1 MKKRIVILFALLT
14 LLSLAVL
21 VACDNVGKE
30 EVTYTVTFMDG
41 DEVCYTREVGENTAV
56 LYTPEQEAGRTFLGW
71 FTDPELTVPFDGSQG
86 ITSDMT
92 VYGKWKVEQFTVT
105 FVDADG
111 NILKEMTVEYGCD
124 AVPPAEEEVPV
135 PEGYEFQG
143 WSDPYTH
150 ITSDMVIAA
159 EYEKIPGKGNL
170 VFFINSEEI
179 YSVTDVTEGD
189 PIGRYINE
197 ANAEVPKKLPGYVQF
212 GSVWTDEEGNSVS
225 SDAVFGGKDTAL
237 YAELSFAESLDINR
251 HDITAAQSGD
261 GDFDFAPR
269 YMENFMGALGYSLS
283 GTAYKDVDYTFT
295 WYYNGDVL
303 DAADFDDNPGLK
315 LEAHSLNFGAGDS
328 LYFANAATEGA
339 VGALQFEKWK
349 VTLNVGEYSG
359 LFALK
364 MTATPN
370 ENSGFRYLGSYERE
384 LKWDFKIT
392 PADFS
397 LEYKYDLGGKEY
409 DQDGY
414 LVTSAEVFGEI
425 LKEDDDVTF
434 SVDGEEYS
442 EGVLLKDAGVYSV
455 AFRVSR
461 DNYNDFTGF
470 VGYEITPKP
479 ITVYAAIPESKFYYG
494 DTPSYDG
501 FGYFADGLLEGD
513 ELDISEAEFGGFPA
527 SFGAA
532 GQNYTVYF
540 DGGVKNDNYE
550 IEYGTDPLEDGKNIV
565 IISKRPVS
573 ITVEDAEVEYG
584 AQLPA
589 FIPKLYEGAGSM
601 GFAPGE
607 DFGNLVSPKSYT
619 VDGWKSDGKN
629 NVGEY
634 DVTPVYS
641 NYDGNY
647 DITTVAGTLKVIPK
661 AITGYISDEETA
673 YGSKAGDDKFSVT
686 YPELAGM
693 PDYDEVVSGIEYAY
707 EYTFEISK
715 EYNETA
721 HAGASFSVTG
731 SAAFK
736 GEEYG
741 SENYEITLESGT
753 LTVTKA
759 KVTVSVTKNSGAEEF
774 IYGKATAENI
784 VGSYSLS
791 ATFANEEN
799 HLRNFEVITDY
810 AAGMNAGTYYVLAR
824 QKAELT
830 DYEVTIVKE
839 EIEVKKSTLR
849 VWLIGNSIYYGEVAE
864 LSVGYSSGE
873 LYYGDKLDAKVS
885 YEDYKAGAD
894 AGSYTVN
901 ADITING
908 GEPVNYEIEGADDFK
923 LVVKKR
929 EVVFEISETTNF
941 TAGEGWK
948 KSLYNVDNLYESDTV
963 SAEFTLKTTTAGTH
977 VYENG
982 EGAGEWGINVTFK
995 RNNVDDVTAN
1005 YEISYKLS
1013 VTILSITV
1021 EHTLSLDGGDAK
1033 EGQFDFAIGYDSE
1046 EHSVTVAPV
1055 AGDYTVS
1062 YYVGEEAP
1070 ENVELY
1076 GTEVPE
1082 FHDAGTYI
1090 VHYRLTPNKGGDAE
1104 SGSFTL
1110 TIEKAELEV
1119 TLDENAK
1126 NAITIEYGEEFDG
1139 VEYNPK
1145 EWLKGDDSFT
1155 LNFTSSYK
1163 AGSDVGEYDLTIE
1176 CQSDPYNNYSNY
1188 SVIFNEKLTVNP
1200 RKIEITVAPVSV
1212 IYGEAATLKYEV
1224 TSGSLY
1230 GGDELYPY
1238 SDYAPGKEAESSY
1251 PISVRDNS
1259 NYSFSYSDYSD
1270 EKKAKVTVSKRAL
1283 NVVISDI
1290 TIKYGEVPEYK
1301 FEVSNLW
1308 YGDEGKI
1315 TPEAVS
1321 DYYNTAN
1328 PNSFGDEGEYVIK
1341 LSTTTLDN
1349 YTVPK
1354 NAEGRLTVEPLDVT
1368 VLWRQV
1374 DSGFTYNGNIQKV
1387 DITSEYL
1394 DGTVPSVIESA
1405 VISLS
1410 YKKDGEDAEFIDAGL
1425 YTVTLSLGSK
1435 FNIRNP
1441 QFDFVIKKAEYT
1453 LSAAEEIITTY
1464 HHNKTLS
1471 QIAAPKD
1478 LSWLNPNEVPV
1489 PGKEKYEAVVTNEN
1503 YFSYETIEVPVT
1515 VLKAEIRPDSVYTL
1529 EYVSGGVTLPASVP
1543 AVYNDGAALPLPRD
1557 AVAFKFDKTEFN
1569 APGTF
1574 IVTATGIE
1582 ENAYYK
1588 MSENLTIYVKVAAVS
1603 LKDTK
1608 YTLEDALFNA
1618 KSGDTITLPNAVDL
1632 TFATGDA
1639 AGCYESDDYR
1649 TVKAGVTL
1657 ILPSTK
1663 DSGGKGEATYLGT
1676 KDSTHTEHRYI
1687 DTIESLINM
1696 KLTVPENVNF
1706 IINGTVIVRGGM
1718 GSTSLGANGHTS
1730 DNHSQIINN
1739 GSVTVNDGGTLDL
1752 RGFIKGKGELSMENG
1767 SDLYAPFVVVDYRG
1781 GTSTVLTYRKGK
1793 IAPFNVFDFPN
1804 MQCKVTY
1811 EYGSELKVYCGLYA
1825 NGEHCSMEPITILG
1839 PDDEEFLFG
1848 MKKGSKIVYTSYDDE
1863 FALPAATQSGYSG
1876 YPTTLKHSVQLLG
1889 NINVGSLT
1897 LEISLSIISA
1907 EVDMGTVL
1915 SPVSY
1920 LYDVI
1925 IGDGDTPTTVTS
1937 NGRWKFLP
1945 GSSLTLKDNA
1955 TLNVGGELIFYE
1967 EFPDAFKGNEDGK
1980 NTFVSY
1986 PALLAKKA
1994 ADLKI
1999 EGGTM
2004 SVTGALGAKVEITG
2018 SGTLTVSSGART
2030 TLTSEEG
2037 DSGDSSA
2044 LEAILNTGKVVVRYT
2059 ANIASRLSDGTA
2071 IKAGNSYVA
2080 KGLKTA

>member
-1 MKKRIVILFALLT
+1 MKKGIVILFALLT

-41 DEVCYTREVGENTAV
+41 DEVRYTREVGENTAV
-56 LYTPEQEAGRTFLGW
+56 LYKPDEEAGRTFVGW
-71 FTDPELTVPFDGSQG
+71 FTDRELTEPFDGSRG
-86 ITSDMT
+86 VSADMT
-92 VYGKWKVEQFTVT
+92 VYGKWDTEVFTVK

-170 VFFINSEEI
+170 VFFINDEEI

-251 HDITAAQSGD
+251 HDINAAQSGD
-261 GDFDFAPR
+261 GNFDFTPG
-269 YMENFMGALGYSLS
+269 YMGDFTGELGYSLS

-295 WYYNGDVL
+295 WYYNGSELEPSDFGGKL
-303 DAADFDDNPGLK
+303 DS
-315 LEAHSLNFGAGDS
+315 ESIVHSLNFGAGDS

-339 VGALQFEKWK
+339 VGALRFNKA
-349 VTLNVGEYSG
+349 TLNLNTGEYRG
-359 LFALK
+359 LFTFK

-384 LKWDFKIT
+384 LKWDFKII
-392 PADFS
+392 PVKFS
-397 LEYKYDLGGKEY
+397 LDYVHDLGEKEY

-414 LVTSAEVFGEI
+414 LVTSAEVFGDS
-425 LKEDDDVTF
+425 LKEDDDVAF

-442 EGVLLKDAGVYSV
+442 EEVLLKDAGVYSV

-479 ITVYAAIPESKFYYG
+479 ITVYAAIPENSEFYYG

-501 FGYFADGLLEGD
+501 FGYFAEGLLEGD

-550 IEYGTDPLEDGKNIV
+550 IEYGTDPSEDGKNIV
-565 IISKRPVS
+565 TVSKRPIS

-589 FIPKLYEGAGSM
+589 FTPKFYEDAGSM

-607 DFGNLVSPKSYT
+607 DFGNLVSPKSYK
-619 VDGWKSDGKN
+619 VGGWNSNGKN
-629 NVGEY
+629 DVREY
-634 DVTPVYS
+634 RVTPDYS

-647 DITTVAGTLKVIPK
+647 EITTVAGTLKVIPK

-673 YGSKAGDDKFSVT
+673 YGSNAGVKFSVT

-707 EYTFEISK
+707 KYTFEISK
-715 EYNETA
+715 EYNVETA

-736 GEEYG
+736 EGYG

-759 KVTVSVTKNSGAEEF
+759 KVTVSVTKNSEADEKF
-774 IYGKATAENI
+774 TYGEATAENI
-784 VGSYSLS
+784 AGSYSLS
-791 ATFANEEN
+791 AMFANGEN
-799 HLRNFEVITDY
+799 HLSNFEVITDY
-810 AAGMNAGTYYVLAR
+810 AAGMNAGTYSVLAR
-824 QKAELT
+824 QTAELT
-830 DYEVTIVKE
+830 DYEVTIQKT
-839 EIEVKKSTLR
+839 EIEVSKSPLR
-849 VWLIGNSIYYGEVAE
+849 VWLISNSIYYGEVAQ
-864 LSVGYSSGE
+864 LSVGYSSRE
-873 LYYGDKLDAKVS
+873 LYYGDKLDATIVS
-885 YEDYKAGAD
+885 CGNYEAGAD
-894 AGSYTVN
+894 AGSYAVT

-923 LVVKKR
+923 LEVKKR

-982 EGAGEWGINVTFK
+982 EGAGEWGINVTFE
-995 RNNVDDVTAN
+995 RDGNDVTAN

-1062 YYVGEEAP
+1062 YYVGEEVP
-1070 ENVELY
+1070 ENAEY
-1076 GTEVPE
+1076 DTKVPE
-1082 FHDAGTYI
+1082 FHDAGTYT
-1090 VHYRLTPNKGGDAE
+1090 VHYRLTPDEGDGAE

-1119 TLDENAK
+1119 TLDK
-1126 NAITIEYGEEFDG
+1126 NAITIEYGEEFAG
-1139 VEYNPK
+1139 VEVKYTP
-1145 EWLKGDDSFT
+1145 EEGLLKGDDSFT

-1163 AGSDVGEYDLTIE
+1163 AGSDVGEYDLAIE
-1176 CQSDPYNNYSNY
+1176 CKSESDPYNNYSNY
-1188 SVIFNEKLTVNP
+1188 SVIFNGKLTVNP
-1200 RKIEITVAPVSV
+1200 REIEIEVASV
-1212 IYGEAATLKYEV
+1212 KVTYGEAATLTYKV

-1230 GGDELYPY
+1230 DGGDKLYLY
-1238 SDYAPGKEAESSY
+1238 SEYAPGKKAGSSY
-1251 PISVRDNS
+1251 PILVRGNS
-1259 NYSFSYSDYSD
+1259 NYDVTYSNAD
-1270 EKKAKVTVSKRAL
+1270 KAIVTVDKRKL

-1315 TPEAVS
+1315 IPEAVS
-1321 DYYNTAN
+1321 DYYDTAN
-1328 PNSFGDEGEYVIK
+1328 PNSFGDKSEYDIK
-1341 LSTTTLDN
+1341 LSTTTLEN
-1349 YTVPK
+1349 YTVPE
-1354 NAEGRLTVEPLDVT
+1354 NAKGKLTVEPLDIT
-1368 VLWRQV
+1368 VKWFQV
-1374 DSGFTYNGNIQKV
+1374 ESDFTYNGNIQKV
-1387 DITSEYL
+1387 AITSEYL

-1410 YKKDGEDAEFIDAGL
+1410 YSKNGEATEFRNAGV
-1425 YTVTLSLGSK
+1425 YTVTLSLGDN
-1435 FNIRNP
+1435 FNIWNP
-1441 QFDFVIKKAEYT
+1441 EYKFEIAKAEYKIPDEFQKIEVIYRHDRT
-1453 LSAAEEIITTY
+1453 LSDIEEPT
-1464 HHNKTLS
+1464 
-1471 QIAAPKD
+1471 D

-1489 PGKEKYEAVVTNEN
+1489 PGKIAYEAVVTNEN
-1503 YFSYETIEVPVT
+1503 YFSDETIKVPVT
-1515 VLKAEIRPDSVYTL
+1515 VSKAEIRPDSVYTL

-1543 AVYNDGAALPLPRD
+1543 AVYKDGAALPRD
-1557 AVAFKFDKTEFN
+1557 AVAFEFDKTEFD

-1588 MSENLTIYVKVAAVS
+1588 MSENLKIYVKVAAVS
-1603 LKDTK
+1603 LNGTK

-1618 KSGDTITLPNAVDL
+1618 KSGHTITLPNDVDL
-1632 TFATGDA
+1632 TFATGEA
-1639 AGCYESDDYR
+1639 AGCYGNDDAYR

-1676 KDSTHTEHRYI
+1676 EDSPHTERRYI

-1696 KLTVPENVNF
+1696 KLTVPEGVNF

-1718 GSTSLGANGHTS
+1718 GSTSLGTNGHTS

-1739 GSVTVNDGGTLDL
+1739 GSVTVNGGGTLDL

-1767 SDLYAPFVVVDYRG
+1767 SDLYAPFVVVDFRG

-1793 IAPFNVFDFPN
+1793 IAPFNIFDFPN

-1811 EYGSELKVYCGLYA
+1811 EYGSELKVYCDLYA
-1825 NGEHCSMEPITILG
+1825 NGEHCSMEPFTVLG

-1848 MKKGSKIVYTSYDDE
+1848 MKEGSKIVYTSNDDG
-1863 FALPAATQSGYSG
+1863 FALPAATKTGASG
-1876 YPTTLKHSVQLLG
+1876 YPTTLKHSIQLLG
-1889 NINVGSLT
+1889 NINVGSLI

-1967 EFPDAFKGNEDGK
+1967 EFPDAFMGNAGGK
-1980 NTFVSY
+1980 YTFVSY
-1986 PALLAKKA
+1986 PALLADKA

-2071 IKAGNSYVA
+2071 IKAGNSYDA

>member
-30 EVTYTVTFMDG
+30 EEVTYTVTFMDG

-56 LYTPEQEAGRTFLGW
+56 LYKPDEEAGRTFVGW
-71 FTDPELTVPFDGSQG
+71 FTDRELTEPFDGSRG
-86 ITSDMT
+86 VSADMT
-92 VYGKWKVEQFTVT
+92 VYGKWDTEVFTVK

-261 GDFDFAPR
+261 DDFDFAPR
-269 YMENFMGALGYSLS
+269 YKEDFMGALGYSLS

-315 LEAHSLNFGAGDS
+315 LEAHSLNFGTGDS

-397 LEYKYDLGGKEY
+397 LEYEHDLGGKEY

-442 EGVLLKDAGVYSV
+442 EEVLLKDAGVYSV

-501 FGYFADGLLEGD
+501 FGYFAEGLLEGD

-589 FIPKLYEGAGSM
+589 FIPKLDEGDGSM

-619 VDGWKSDGKN
+619 VVGWDSDGKN
-629 NVGEY
+629 DVGEY
-634 DVTPVYS
+634 DVTPDYT

-647 DITTVAGTLKVIPK
+647 AITPVAGTLKVIPK

-673 YGSKAGDDKFSVT
+673 YGSKAGDDYFSVT

-693 PDYDEVVSGIEYAY
+693 PDYEEVVSGIEKAY
-707 EYTFEISK
+707 KYTFEISK
-715 EYNETA
+715 EYSVKTA

-731 SAAFK
+731 SAAFIE
-736 GEEYG
+736 GSG

-759 KVTVSVTKNSGAEEF
+759 EVTVSVTKKPGAEEKF
-774 IYGKATAENI
+774 TYGKATAENI
-784 VGSYSLS
+784 AGSYSLT
-791 ATFANEEN
+791 ATPFANGEN
-799 HLRNFEVITDY
+799 HYLRNFEVITDY
-810 AAGMNAGTYYVLAR
+810 AAGMNAGTYSVLAR
-824 QKAELT
+824 QTAELT
-830 DYEVTIVKE
+830 DYEVTIQKK
-839 EIEVKKSTLR
+839 EIEVNKSPLR
-849 VWLIGNSIYYGEVAE
+849 VWLIGNIIYYGEEVAQ
-864 LSVGYSSGE
+864 LSVGYSGE
-873 LYYGDKLDAKVS
+873 LYYGDKLEATNVS
-885 YEDYKAGAD
+885 WGNYEAGAAAD
-894 AGSYTVN
+894 TYTVT
-901 ADITING
+901 AKITING
-908 GEPVNYEIEGADDFK
+908 GEPVNYEIVGADDFK
-923 LVVKKR
+923 LEVKPR
-929 EVVFEISETTNF
+929 EVVFEINETTNL

-982 EGAGEWGINVTFK
+982 EGADGWGINVTFK
-995 RNNVDDVTAN
+995 RNNGDDVTAN

-1021 EHTLSLDGGDAK
+1021 EHNLSLDGVDAEK
-1033 EGQFDFAIGYDSE
+1033 GQFDFVIGYDSL
-1046 EHSVTVAPV
+1046 EHSVEVTPV
-1055 AGDYTVS
+1055 AEGYTVS
-1062 YYVGEEAP
+1062 YYAGEEAP
-1070 ENVELY
+1070 ENAEY
-1076 GTEVPE
+1076 DTEVPK
-1082 FHDAGTYI
+1082 FHDAGTYT
-1090 VHYRLTPNKGGDAE
+1090 VHYRLTPNGGGDAE

-1119 TLDENAK
+1119 TLDK
-1126 NAITIEYGEEFDG
+1126 NATTIEYGEEFAG
-1139 VEYNPK
+1139 VEVEYTPK
-1145 EWLKGDDSFT
+1145 EGLKEGDLFT

-1163 AGSDVGEYDLTIE
+1163 AGSDVGEYDLTIG
-1176 CQSDPYNNYSNY
+1176 CQSELYKNY
-1188 SVIFNEKLTVNP
+1188 SVIFNEKLTVNR
-1200 RKIEITVAPVSV
+1200 RKIEIEVASVSV
-1212 IYGEAATLKYEV
+1212 IYGEAATLTYDV
-1224 TSGSLY
+1224 ISGSLY
-1230 GGDELYPY
+1230 EGDKLYPY
-1238 SDYAPGKEAESSY
+1238 SDYAPGKKAGSY

-1308 YGDEGKI
+1308 YDDEGKI
-1315 TPEAVS
+1315 IPEAVS
-1321 DYYNTAN
+1321 DYYDTTN
-1328 PNSFGDEGEYVIK
+1328 PNSFGDKGEYDIK

-1349 YTVPK
+1349 YTVSY
-1354 NAEGRLTVEPLDVT
+1354 NAEGRLTVEPLDIT
-1368 VLWRQV
+1368 VLWRDV
-1374 DSGFTYNGNIQKV
+1374 ESEFTYNGDIQKV
-1387 DITSEYL
+1387 DITNKYL
-1394 DGTVPSVIESA
+1394 NGTVQAVIESA
-1405 VISLS
+1405 EISLS
-1410 YKKDGEDAEFIDAGL
+1410 YEKDGEKAEFIDAGL
-1425 YTVTLSLGSK
+1425 YTVTLSLGSN
-1435 FNIRNP
+1435 FNVRNP
-1441 QFDFVIKKAEYT
+1441 EYKFEIAKAEYKIPDEFQKIEVIYRHDST
-1453 LSAAEEIITTY
+1453 LSAIEEPT
-1464 HHNKTLS
+1464 
-1471 QIAAPKD
+1471 D

-1489 PGKEKYEAVVTNEN
+1489 PGKEEYEAVVTNEN
-1503 YFSYETIEVPVT
+1503 YFSHETIKVPVT

-1543 AVYNDGAALPLPRD
+1543 AVYKDGAALPRD

-1588 MSENLTIYVKVAAVS
+1588 MSENLKIYVKVAAVS
-1603 LKDTK
+1603 LKGTK

-1618 KSGDTITLPNAVDL
+1618 ESGDTITLPNDVDL

-1639 AGCYESDDYR
+1639 AGCYESNDYR

-1676 KDSTHTEHRYI
+1676 KDSPHTERRYI

-1825 NGEHCSMEPITILG
+1825 NKEHCSMEPITILG

-1848 MKKGSKIVYTSYDDE
+1848 MKEGSKIVYTSYDDG
-1863 FALPAATQSGYSG
+1863 FALPEATKSGYSG

-1889 NINVGSLT
+1889 NINVGSLK
-1897 LEISLSIISA
+1897 LEISLTIISS

-1920 LYDVI
+1920 LYDI
-1925 IGDGDTPTTVTS
+1925 RIGDGDTPTTVTS

-1967 EFPDAFKGNEDGK
+1967 EFPDAFMGNGGGK
-1980 NTFVSY
+1980 YTFVSY
-1986 PALLAKKA
+1986 PALLADKA

-2071 IKAGNSYVA
+2071 IKAGNSYDA

>member
-1 MKKRIVILFALLT
+1 MKKGIVILFALLT

-41 DEVCYTREVGENTAV
+41 DEVRYSREVGENTAV
-56 LYTPEQEAGRTFLGW
+56 LYKPDEEAGRTFVGW
-71 FTDPELTVPFDGSQG
+71 FTDRELTEPFDGSRG
-86 ITSDMT
+86 VSADMT
-92 VYGKWKVEQFTVT
+92 VYGKWDTEVFTVK

-261 GDFDFAPR
+261 DDFDFAPR
-269 YMENFMGALGYSLS
+269 YMENFMGGLGYSLS

-303 DAADFDDNPGLK
+303 DAADFDDNSGLK

-370 ENSGFRYLGSYERE
+370 ENSGFRYLGSYKRE

-392 PADFS
+392 PADLS
-397 LEYKYDLGGKEY
+397 LEYIHDLGGQEY

-414 LVTSAEVFGEI
+414 LVTSAKVFKDI
-425 LKEDDDVTF
+425 LKEDDVTF

-442 EGVLLKDAGVYSV
+442 EEVLLKDAGVYSV

-479 ITVYAAIPESKFYYG
+479 ITVYAAIPENSQFYYG

-532 GQNYTVYF
+532 GQKYTVYF

-550 IEYGTDPLEDGKNIV
+550 IEYKTDPLDGKNV
-565 IISKRPVS
+565 VTISPRPVS
-573 ITVEDAEVEYG
+573 ITVEYAEAEYG
-584 AQLPA
+584 AQLPE
-589 FIPKLYEGAGSM
+589 FTPVLCENSLGL
-601 GFAPGE
+601 APGE
-607 DFGNLVSPKSYT
+607 DLNFVMPQSYA
-619 VDGWKSDGKN
+619 VGGWEPDGKN

-634 DVTPVYS
+634 SVTPQYNTNS
-641 NYDGNY
+641 NKNY
-647 DITTVAGTLKVIPK
+647 AITPVAGTLKVIPK
-661 AITGYISDEETA
+661 AITGYISDKETA
-673 YGSKAGDDKFSVT
+673 YGSNAGDKFSVT

-693 PDYDEVVSGIEYAY
+693 PDYEAVVSGIEKTYK
-707 EYTFEISK
+707 YTFEISK
-715 EYNETA
+715 EYDVKTA

-731 SAAFK
+731 SAAFIE
-736 GEEYG
+736 GSG
-741 SENYEITLESGT
+741 SENYKITLKNGT

-759 KVTVSVTKNSGAEEF
+759 KVTVSVTKNSGAKEF
-774 IYGKATAENI
+774 TYGKATAESI

-791 ATFANEEN
+791 ATFANGEN
-799 HLRNFEVITDY
+799 HLSNFEVITDY
-810 AAGMNAGTYYVLAR
+810 AAGMNAGTYSVLAR

-830 DYEVTIVKE
+830 DYEVTIQKT
-839 EIEVKKSTLR
+839 EIEVSKSLLR

-864 LSVGYSSGE
+864 LSVGYSAGE
-873 LYYGDKLDAKVS
+873 LYYGDILDANPS
-885 YEDYKAGAD
+885 CDDYKAGA
-894 AGSYTVN
+894 AAGGSYPVTAN
-901 ADITING
+901 ITING
-908 GEPVNYEIEGADDFK
+908 GEPVNYEIKGADDFK
-923 LVVKKR
+923 LEVKRR
-929 EVVFEISETTNF
+929 EVVFEINETTNL
-941 TAGEGWK
+941 TSDEVWK
-948 KSLYNVDNLYESDTV
+948 KSFDNVDNLYGSDKV
-963 SAEFTLKTTTAGTH
+963 LAEFTLKTTTAGTH

-982 EGAGEWGINVTFK
+982 EGADGWGINVTFE
-995 RNNVDDVTAN
+995 RNGDDVTAN
-1005 YEISYKLS
+1005 YEIIYKLS

-1021 EHTLSLDGGDAK
+1021 KHTLSLDGGDAK
-1033 EGQFDFAIGYDSE
+1033 EGQFDFAIGYDSG
-1046 EHSVTVAPV
+1046 EHYVEVAPV
-1055 AGDYTVS
+1055 KGEGDYTYTVS

-1076 GTEVPE
+1076 DKAVPK
-1082 FHDAGTYI
+1082 FHDAGTYT
-1090 VHYRLTPNKGGDAE
+1090 VHYRLTPSEGGDAE

-1119 TLDENAK
+1119 TLYK
-1126 NAITIEYGEEFDG
+1126 NAITIEYGEEFAG
-1139 VEYNPK
+1139 VEVEYTPK
-1145 EWLKGDDSFT
+1145 EGLKEGDSFT
-1155 LNFTSSYK
+1155 LNFTSSYE
-1163 AGSDVGEYDLTIE
+1163 AGSDVGEYDLAIE
-1176 CQSDPYNNYSNY
+1176 CKSESDPYNNYSNY
-1188 SVIFNEKLTVNP
+1188 SVIFNEKLTVKP
-1200 RKIEITVAPVSV
+1200 RKIEIEVASV
-1212 IYGEAATLKYEV
+1212 KVTYGEAATLTYEV
-1224 TSGSLY
+1224 TDGSLY
-1230 GGDELYPY
+1230 EGDKLYLY
-1238 SDYAPGKEAESSY
+1238 SDYAPGKEAGSSY

-1259 NYSFSYSDYSD
+1259 NYSISYSD
-1270 EKKAKVTVSKRAL
+1270 ENKAKVTVLKREL

-1308 YGDEGKI
+1308 YGDEGRI
-1315 TPEAVS
+1315 TLKASS
-1321 DYYNTAN
+1321 DYYNADTE
-1328 PNSFGDEGEYVIK
+1328 SFGNVGPYDIT

-1349 YTVPK
+1349 YTVSY
-1354 NAEGRLTVEPLDVT
+1354 NAKGRLTVEPLDIT
-1368 VLWRQV
+1368 VLWDQV
-1374 DSGFTYNGNIQKV
+1374 ESDFTYNGSIQEV
-1387 DITSEYL
+1387 DITYANL
-1394 DGTVPSVIESA
+1394 DGTVQAVIESA
-1405 VISLS
+1405 GISLS
-1410 YKKDGEDAEFIDAGL
+1410 YEKDGEKAEFIDAGL
-1425 YTVTLSLGSK
+1425 YTVTLSLGSN
-1435 FNIRNP
+1435 FNVRNP
-1441 QFDFVIKKAEYT
+1441 KYEFEIAKAKYIIPGEFQKEVIYRHDRT
-1453 LSAAEEIITTY
+1453 LSAIEEPT
-1464 HHNKTLS
+1464 
-1471 QIAAPKD
+1471 D

-1489 PGKEKYEAVVTNEN
+1489 PGKEEYEAVVTNEN
-1503 YFSYETIEVPVT
+1503 YFSDETIKVPVT

-1529 EYVSGGVTLPASVP
+1529 EYVSEGVTLPASVP
-1543 AVYNDGAALPLPRD
+1543 AVYKDGAALPRD
-1557 AVAFKFDKTEFN
+1557 AVAFEFDKTEFD

-1574 IVTATGIE
+1574 RVTATGIE
-1582 ENAYYK
+1582 ENAYYEL
-1588 MSENLTIYVKVAAVS
+1588 SENSEKRKIYVKVAAVS
-1603 LKDTK
+1603 LKGTK
-1608 YTLEDALFNA
+1608 YTLEDALFKA
-1618 KSGDTITLPNAVDL
+1618 KSGDTITLPNDVDL

-1639 AGCYESDDYR
+1639 AGCYGNDDDYR

-1676 KDSTHTEHRYI
+1676 EDSPHTERRYI
-1687 DTIESLINM
+1687 DTIESFINM

-1739 GSVTVNDGGTLDL
+1739 GSVTVNGGGTLDL
-1752 RGFIKGKGELSMENG
+1752 RGFIKGKGELSMESG
-1767 SDLYAPFVVVDYRG
+1767 SDLYAPFVVVDFRG

-1793 IAPFNVFDFPN
+1793 IAPFNIFDFPN
-1804 MQCKVTY
+1804 MQCKTTY
-1811 EYGSELKVYCGLYA
+1811 EYGSELKVYCDLYA
-1825 NGEHCSMEPITILG
+1825 NDEHCSMEPLTILG

-1848 MKKGSKIVYTSYDDE
+1848 MKEGSKIVYTSYDDG
-1863 FALPAATQSGYSG
+1863 FALPPASKSGASG
-1876 YPTTLKHSVQLLG
+1876 YPTTLKHSIQLLG

-1897 LEISLSIISA
+1897 LEISLTIISA

-1925 IGDGDTPTTVTS
+1925 IGDGYIPTTVTS

-1967 EFPDAFKGNEDGK
+1967 EFPDAFMGNGGGK
-1980 NTFVSY
+1980 YTFVSY
-1986 PALLAKKA
+1986 PALLAAKA

-2071 IKAGNSYVA
+2071 IKAGNSYDA

>member
-1 MKKRIVILFALLT
+1 MKKGIVILFALLT

-21 VACDNVGKE
+21 VACDNVGKD

-41 DEVCYTREVGENTAV
+41 DEVRYTREVGENTAV
-56 LYTPEQEAGRTFLGW
+56 LYKPDEEAGKTFVGW
-71 FTDPELTVPFDGSQG
+71 FTDRELTEPFDGSHG
-86 ITSDMT
+86 VSADMT
-92 VYGKWKVEQFTVT
+92 VYGKWDTEVFTVK

-159 EYEKIPGKGNL
+159 EYEKIPEKGNL
-170 VFFINSEEI
+170 VFFINGEEI

-251 HDITAAQSGD
+251 HDINAAQSGD

-397 LEYKYDLGGKEY
+397 LEYEHDLGGKEY

-442 EGVLLKDAGVYSV
+442 EEVLLKDAGVYSV

-565 IISKRPVS
+565 TVSKRPVS

-589 FIPKLYEGAGSM
+589 FIPKLDEGAGSM

-619 VDGWKSDGKN
+619 VDGWKSDDKN

-634 DVTPVYS
+634 DVTPDYS

-647 DITTVAGTLKVIPK
+647 AIKSVAGTLKVIPK
-661 AITGYISDEETA
+661 AITGYISDKETA
-673 YGSKAGDDKFSVT
+673 YGSNAGDYFSVT

-693 PDYDEVVSGIEYAY
+693 SDYEEVVSGIEDAY
-707 EYTFEISK
+707 KYTFEISK
-715 EYNETA
+715 EYDVKTA

-759 KVTVSVTKNSGAEEF
+759 KVTVSVTENSGAEEF

-873 LYYGDKLDAKVS
+873 LYYGDKFDATNV
-885 YEDYKAGAD
+885 YCEDYKPGAAAD
-894 AGSYTVN
+894 TTYTVT

-908 GEPVNYEIEGADDFK
+908 VEPVNYEIKGADDFK
-923 LVVKKR
+923 LKVKKR
-929 EVVFEISETTNF
+929 EVVFEISETTNL
-941 TAGEGWK
+941 TAGK
-948 KSLYNVDNLYESDTV
+948 KWSKSFDNVDNLYESDTV
-963 SAEFTLKTTTAGTH
+963 SAEFTLYATAAGTH

-982 EGAGEWGINVTFK
+982 EDDRWGINVTFK
-995 RNNVDDVTAN
+995 RDGVDVTAN

-1021 EHTLSLDGGDAK
+1021 EHNLSLDGEGAK
-1033 EGQFDFAIGYDSE
+1033 EGQFDFVIGYDSL
-1046 EHSVTVAPV
+1046 EHSVTVTPV
-1055 AGDYTVS
+1055 AEGYTVS
-1062 YYVGEEAP
+1062 YYAGEEAP
-1070 ENVELY
+1070 ENVESY
-1076 GTEVPE
+1076 GEAVPK
-1082 FHDAGTYI
+1082 FHDAGTYT
-1090 VHYRLTPNKGGDAE
+1090 VHYRLTPSEGGDAE

-1119 TLDENAK
+1119 TLYK
-1126 NAITIEYGEEFDG
+1126 NAITIEYGEEFAG
-1139 VEYNPK
+1139 VEVKYTPK
-1145 EWLKGDDSFT
+1145 EGLKGDDSFT

-1163 AGSDVGEYDLTIE
+1163 AGSDVGEYDLAIE
-1176 CQSDPYNNYSNY
+1176 CQSDPDNNYSNY
-1188 SVIFNEKLTVNP
+1188 SVIFNGKLTVNP
-1200 RKIEITVAPVSV
+1200 RKIEIEVPSVSV
-1212 IYGEAATLKYEV
+1212 IYGEAATLTYKV

-1230 GGDELYPY
+1230 GGDKLYPY
-1238 SDYAPGKEAESSY
+1238 SDYAPGKQAGSY

-1270 EKKAKVTVSKRAL
+1270 EDKAKVTVDKRKL

-1321 DYYNTAN
+1321 DYYDTKK
-1328 PNSFGDEGEYVIK
+1328 PGIFGDKREYDIT

-1349 YTVPK
+1349 YTVPD
-1354 NAEGRLTVEPLDVT
+1354 NAKGRLTVEPLDIT
-1368 VLWRQV
+1368 VLWYQV
-1374 DSGFTYNGNIQKV
+1374 ESDFTYSGDIQKV
-1387 DITSEYL
+1387 VITDKDL
-1394 DGTVPSVIESA
+1394 DGTVRAVIENA
-1405 VISLS
+1405 EISLS
-1410 YKKDGEDAEFIDAGL
+1410 YEKDGEYAEFIDAGL
-1425 YTVTLSLGSK
+1425 YTVTLSLGSN
-1435 FNIRNP
+1435 FNVRNP
-1441 QFDFVIKKAEYT
+1441 EYKFEIAKAKYTIPGEFQKIEVTYRHDST
-1453 LSAAEEIITTY
+1453 LSAIEEPT
-1464 HHNKTLS
+1464 
-1471 QIAAPKD
+1471 D

-1489 PGKEKYEAVVTNEN
+1489 PGKEEYEAVVTNEN
-1503 YFSYETIEVPVT
+1503 YFSDETIKVPVT

-1543 AVYNDGAALPLPRD
+1543 AVYKDGAALPRD

-1588 MSENLTIYVKVAAVS
+1588 MSENLKIYVKVAAVS
-1603 LKDTK
+1603 LKGTK

-1618 KSGDTITLPNAVDL
+1618 ESGDTITLPNDVDL

-1639 AGCYESDDYR
+1639 AGCYESNDYR

-1676 KDSTHTEHRYI
+1676 KDSPHTERRYI

-1811 EYGSELKVYCGLYA
+1811 EYGSELKVYCDLYA
-1825 NGEHCSMEPITILG
+1825 NSEHCSMEPITILG

-1848 MKKGSKIVYTSYDDE
+1848 MKEGSKIVYTSYDDG
-1863 FALPAATQSGYSG
+1863 FALPPVSKSGASG

-1967 EFPDAFKGNEDGK
+1967 EFPDAFMGNGGGK
-1980 NTFVSY
+1980 YTFVSY
-1986 PALLAKKA
+1986 PALLADKE

-2059 ANIASRLSDGTA
+2059 ENIASRLSDGTA
-2071 IKAGNSYVA
+2071 IKAGNSYDA

>member
-1 MKKRIVILFALLT
+1 MKKGIVILFALLT

-41 DEVCYTREVGENTAV
+41 DEVCHTREVGENTAV
-56 LYTPEQEAGRTFLGW
+56 LYKPDEEAGRTFVGW
-71 FTDPELTVPFDGSQG
+71 FTDRELTEPFDGSLG
-86 ITSDMT
+86 VSADMT
-92 VYGKWKVEQFTVT
+92 VYGKWDTEVFTVK

-111 NILKEMTVEYGCD
+111 DILKEMTVEYGCD

-150 ITSDMVIAA
+150 ITSDMVIVA

-170 VFFINSEEI
+170 VFFINSKEI

-261 GDFDFAPR
+261 DDFDFAPR
-269 YMENFMGALGYSLS
+269 YMEDFMGALGYSLS

-303 DAADFDDNPGLK
+303 DAADYTGLK
-315 LEAHSLNFGAGDS
+315 LMEHSLNFGAGDS

-349 VTLNVGEYSG
+349 ITLNVGEYSG

-370 ENSGFRYLGSYERE
+370 ENSGFRYLGSYKRE

-397 LEYKYDLGGKEY
+397 LEYEHDLGGKEY

-414 LVTSAEVFGEI
+414 TVTSADVFEEGI

-442 EGVLLKDAGVYSV
+442 EEVLLKDAGVYSV

-479 ITVYAAIPESKFYYG
+479 ITVYAAKPENSQFYYG

-532 GQNYTVYF
+532 GQKYTVYF

-565 IISKRPVS
+565 TISKRPISV
-573 ITVEDAEVEYG
+573 TVEEAEIEYG
-584 AQLPA
+584 AQLPE
-589 FIPKLYEGAGSM
+589 FTPVLCENSLGL
-601 GFAPGE
+601 APGE
-607 DFGNLVSPKSYT
+607 DLNFVMPQSYA
-619 VDGWKSDGKN
+619 VGGWEPDGKN

-634 DVTPVYS
+634 SVTPKYNTNS
-641 NYDGNY
+641 NKNY
-647 DITTVAGTLKVIPK
+647 AITPVAGTLKVIPK

-673 YGSKAGDDKFSVT
+673 YGSKAGDDFSVT

-693 PDYDEVVSGIEYAY
+693 PDYEEVVRGIKNAY
-707 EYTFEISK
+707 KYTFVISK
-715 EYNETA
+715 EYNVEA

-731 SAAFK
+731 SAAFI
-736 GEEYG
+736 EG
-741 SENYEITLESGT
+741 SGYENYEITLESGT

-759 KVTVSVTKNSGAEEF
+759 KVTVSVTKKSGAVEKF
-774 IYGKATAENI
+774 TYGKATAESI
-784 VGSYSLS
+784 VGSYSPS
-791 ATFANEEN
+791 ATFENGEN
-799 HLRNFEVITDY
+799 HLSNFEVITDY
-810 AAGMNAGTYYVLAR
+810 AAGMNAGTYSVLAR

-830 DYEVTIVKE
+830 DYEVTIQKT
-839 EIEVKKSTLR
+839 EIEVSKSPLR

-864 LSVGYSSGE
+864 LSVGYSAGE
-873 LYYGDKLDAKVS
+873 LYYGDKLDANVNCKN
-885 YEDYKAGAD
+885 YKAGD
-894 AGSYTVN
+894 AAEGDYPVT
-901 ADITING
+901 AKITING
-908 GEPVNYEIEGADDFK
+908 GEPVNYEIVGADDFK
-923 LVVKKR
+923 LEVKPR
-929 EVVFEISETTNF
+929 EVVFEISETTNL
-941 TAGEGWK
+941 TAGERWG
-948 KSLYNVDNLYESDTV
+948 KSFNNVDNLYESDTV
-963 SAEFTLKTTTAGTH
+963 SATFTLDTTTAGTH

-982 EGAGEWGINVTFK
+982 EGADGWGINVTFE
-995 RNNVDDVTAN
+995 RNGDDVTAN

-1021 EHTLSLDGGDAK
+1021 EHNLSLDGVDAEK
-1033 EGQFDFAIGYDSE
+1033 GQFDFVIGYDSL
-1046 EHSVTVAPV
+1046 EHSVTVAPAV
-1055 AGDYTVS
+1055 EGYTVS

-1070 ENVELY
+1070 ENVALY
-1076 GTEVPE
+1076 GEAVPK
-1082 FHDAGTYI
+1082 FHDAGTYT
-1090 VHYRLTPNKGGDAE
+1090 VHYRLTPNNGGDAE

-1119 TLDENAK
+1119 TLDK
-1126 NAITIEYGEEFDG
+1126 NAITIEYGEEFAG
-1139 VEYNPK
+1139 VEVKYTP
-1145 EWLKGDDSFT
+1145 EEGLLKGDDSFT

-1163 AGSDVGEYDLTIE
+1163 AGSDVGEYDLAIE
-1176 CQSDPYNNYSNY
+1176 CKSESDPYNNYSNY
-1188 SVIFNEKLTVNP
+1188 SVIFNGKLTVNP
-1200 RKIEITVAPVSV
+1200 RKIEIEVAPVTV
-1212 IYGEAATLKYEV
+1212 IYGEAATLTYKV

-1230 GGDELYPY
+1230 GGDKLYPY
-1238 SDYAPGKEAESSY
+1238 SDYAPGKKAGSSY
-1251 PISVRDNS
+1251 PILVRGNS
-1259 NYSFSYSDYSD
+1259 NYDVTYSNAD
-1270 EKKAKVTVSKRAL
+1270 KAIVTVDKRKL

-1321 DYYNTAN
+1321 DYYDTAN
-1328 PNSFGDEGEYVIK
+1328 PNSFGNKGGYDIT
-1341 LSTTTLDN
+1341 LSTQTLDN
-1349 YTVPK
+1349 YTVPD
-1354 NAEGRLTVEPLDVT
+1354 NAKGRLTVEPLDIT
-1368 VLWRQV
+1368 VLWWQV
-1374 DSGFTYNGNIQKV
+1374 ESGFTYDGSKQEV
-1387 DITSEYL
+1387 DITHANLE
-1394 DGTVPSVIESA
+1394 GTVKAVIESA
-1405 VISLS
+1405 GISLS
-1410 YKKDGEDAEFIDAGL
+1410 YEKDGEDAEFIDAGL
-1425 YTVTLSLGSK
+1425 YTVTLSLGSN

-1441 QFDFVIKKAEYT
+1441 KYKFEIAKAEYKIPEEFQNEEVIYRHDRT
-1453 LSAAEEIITTY
+1453 LSAIEEPT
-1464 HHNKTLS
+1464 
-1471 QIAAPKD
+1471 D

-1489 PGKEKYEAVVTNEN
+1489 PGKKEYEAVVTNEN
-1503 YFSYETIEVPVT
+1503 YFSDETIKVPVT

-1529 EYVSGGVTLPASVP
+1529 EYVSEGVTLPESVP
-1543 AVYNDGAALPLPRD
+1543 AVYKDGAALPRD
-1557 AVAFKFDKTEFN
+1557 AVAFKFDKTEFD

-1574 IVTATGIE
+1574 RVTATGIK
-1582 ENAYYK
+1582 ENDYYK
-1588 MSENLTIYVKVAAVS
+1588 MSENSENLKIYVKVAAVS
-1603 LKDTK
+1603 LKGTK

-1618 KSGDTITLPNAVDL
+1618 EWGDTITLPNDVDL

-1639 AGCYESDDYR
+1639 AGCYESNAYR
-1649 TVKAGVTL
+1649 TVKEGVTL

-1676 KDSTHTEHRYI
+1676 KDSPHTERRYI
-1687 DTIESLINM
+1687 DTIESFINM

-1718 GSTSLGANGHTS
+1718 GSTSIGTNGHTS

-1739 GSVTVNDGGTLDL
+1739 GSVTVNGGGTLDL
-1752 RGFIKGKGELSMENG
+1752 RGFIKGKGELSMESG
-1767 SDLYAPFVVVDYRG
+1767 SDLYAPFVVVDFRG

-1804 MQCKVTY
+1804 MQCKTTY
-1811 EYGSELKVYCGLYA
+1811 EYGSELKVYCDLYA
-1825 NGEHCSMEPITILG
+1825 NNEHCSMEPITILG

-1848 MKKGSKIVYTSYDDE
+1848 MKEGSKIVYTSYDDG
-1863 FALPAATQSGYSG
+1863 FALPPA
-1876 YPTTLKHSVQLLG
+1876 YPTTLKHSIQLLG
-1889 NINVGSLT
+1889 NINVGSLI
-1897 LEISLSIISA
+1897 LEISLTIISS

-1920 LYDVI
+1920 LYDII

-1967 EFPDAFKGNEDGK
+1967 EFPDAFMGNAGGK
-1980 NTFVSY
+1980 YTFVSY
-1986 PALLAKKA
+1986 PALLAQKA

-2071 IKAGNSYVA
+2071 IKAGNSYDA